1 MDDGSSDG
9 SGKICD
15 TYAAKDS
22 RVCVIHQPNQ
32 GAVLARAAG
41 VLSEYAQTAK
51 YICLCD
57 ADDMLEPDALRV
69 LYEEAGKNDLDCV
82 CAATVKMWK
91 GVRFHSKFHAPC
103 FEQPKVYSGEDIIN
117 DLYISCF
124 GISNYPVSLCAKLYR
139 TELITR
145 VMGYPPVVWFM
156 GDDLSITLRLLPE
169 TRRLGILPEAVYNYR
184 IGGNTSRYMPYM
196 LDDFLR
202 LYRFKTEMRQKHPM
216 PQDAEYFMAVELLN
230 VLMTW
235 FEMYKRQGKHTE
247 MELIKEIGRV
257 AALPEVQDALRV
269 LQDRNKK
276 HRISGYLEHGEYGK
290 IAEMVMQKLKKEAP
304 RRLLRQI
311 LYSL

>member
-1 MDDGSSDG
+1 MAAEKKIGVVIPVYNAKRYLRQCIQSVLNQTFQDFCLVLVDDGSSDG

-57 ADDMLEPDALRV
+57 ADDMLEPAALRV

-91 GVRFHSKFHAPC
+91 GVRFRSRFHAPC

-124 GISNYPVSLCAKLYR
+124 GISNYPDTK
-139 TELITR
+139 
-145 VMGYPPVVWFM
+145 
-156 GDDLSITLRLLPE
+156 
-169 TRRLGILPEAVYNYR
+169 
-184 IGGNTSRYMPYM
+184 
-196 LDDFLR
+196 
-202 LYRFKTEMRQKHPM
+202 
-216 PQDAEYFMAVELLN
+216 
-230 VLMTW
+230 
-235 FEMYKRQGKHTE
+235 
-247 MELIKEIGRV
+247 
-257 AALPEVQDALRV
+257 AAD
-269 LQDRNKK
+269 
-276 HRISGYLEHGEYGK
+276 I
-290 IAEMVMQKLKKEAP
+290 
-304 RRLLRQI
+304 
-311 LYSL
+311 